1 MSNSQLAYQP
11 DPYDGIYPTVLKRV
25 EPTDVSYTPFK
36 VHKTWTVSNSDPT
49 SSILPLRAIYSNP
62 AVLPALGTSLTYND
76 ASNIDGS
83 LQTITYYSIN
93 HLYYKYKTQPY
104 NTFGPTDLNKTKK
117 YLFQSAS
124 ILSFPSKR
132 VGEEIKPAS
141 FTFNGENSIG
151 IYGSSTYGSSIYG
164 TGLIT
169 MSLASDRYGN
179 IYDTKFDT
187 SSIVS
192 DVKWY
197 EGFNEYFDTTRIP
210 YTYKN
215 ITFNP
220 GVTTVTGLTQSI
232 GLAAHFAGNG
242 YLHTKLDGEYSRNTD
257 YAISFFI
264 SASGNTTSNEL
275 IISKARARSPQYPF
289 KIELSGSNQ
298 IIFSAAGGTTFKTQI
313 TSSTVVTG
321 SWNHVVCQKVN
332 DTIQLYVN
340 NTLESYATS
349 SLLTA
354 TNGLFTASA
363 RIDNNEDLYIGGF
376 NTNSFNLQGD
386 LDEVRVFNKNLTTSN
401 ISSLSDRNEGGT
413 LLQTNH
419 VGNVFEKQGVAIIS
433 SADYRFADV
442 LSLNY
447 TASYKSTLTR
457 YELSAITRV
466 SAGDFNMSLNH
477 TLTRDNNIT
486 YQSYVSSSDFA
497 PYITTIG
504 LYDDAGQLLAI
515 GKLAQ
520 PVKKRDDVD
529 MNFLIRIDLDK
540 NIK

>member
-36 VHKTWTVSNSDPT
+36 VHKTWTVSNGNPT

-141 FTFNGENSIG
+141 FTFNGESNIG
-151 IYGSSTYGSSIYG
+151 VYGSGTYGSSIYG
-164 TGLIT
+164 TGYIT

-232 GLAAHFAGNG
+232 GLAAQFAGNG
-242 YLHTKLDGEYSRNTD
+242 YLHTALNGEYNRNTD
-257 YAISFFI
+257 YAVSFFI

-275 IISKARARSPQYPF
+275 ILAKARARSPQYPF

-313 TSSTVVTG
+313 TSSTIVTG
-321 SWNHVVCQKVN
+321 SWHHIVCQKSA
-332 DTIQLYVN
+332 DTLQLYVN
-340 NTLESYATS
+340 DTLESYTTS
-349 SLLTA
+349 SILSA
-354 TNGLFTASA
+354 TNGIFTASA
-363 RIDNNEDLYIGGF
+363 RIDNTDDLYIGGF

-386 LDEVRVFNKNLTTSN
+386 LDEVRVFNKKLTTSN

-433 SADYRFADV
+433 SADYRFDDV